1 MPLYPNVTGLSYRN
15 SLIGLVQIIGG
26 GKVTNSEKRQVVI
39 IGGGILG
46 LACAYYLQRRG
57 DVQVTVLEAGEFA
70 ASTTSQAA
78 ALLTRARGDLNASL
92 FVAETHDAIKRFE
105 RDRQESLM
113 QRSGCWHLADGDY
126 PRTTLALYRQLA
138 QQQTSDIQPPL
149 IRDKNVAEISATFPW
164 INIAADASALEYQ
177 DDGYI
182 DPYLLA
188 IVYMQQAKLC
198 GARFLANTRVKGLE
212 TKAGKICAVRSTDE
226 TFECDDVLLVAG
238 PWSKAFAREYGVALA
253 MATVRSHYWITDTQT
268 AIQRDMPMLI
278 DQVNGFYF
286 RSENGAL
293 LFGVRDSL
301 GCYADASQLPDDI
314 HSLGFSQDPQ
324 GWAALEENWQ
334 ALIQRCPLLEQAQLN
349 HYIAGVSSYTPD
361 GKPLLGKAPGWQNFY
376 VASGCS
382 GAGIAWSGGIG
393 KAMAA
398 AITQQPCELDIQPY
412 RLDRFNQRD
421 QDMDV
426 FSDEFQQQ
434 CALARSQKKTG

>member
-1 MPLYPNVTGLSYRN
+1 
-15 SLIGLVQIIGG
+15 
-26 GKVTNSEKRQVVI
+26 VTNSEKRQVVI

-46 LACAYYLQRRG
+46 LACAYYLQCRD

-70 ASTTSQAA
+70 AATTSQAA

-92 FVAETHDAIKRFE
+92 FVAETHDVIKRFE
-105 RDRQESLM
+105 RDRRERLM
-113 QRSGCWHLADGDY
+113 RRSGCWHLADGDY

-138 QQQTSDIQPPL
+138 QQQTSDIQSSL
-149 IRDKNVAEISATFPW
+149 VHDRNAADISATFPW
-164 INIAADASALEYQ
+164 INIAADASALAYL

-182 DPYLLA
+182 DPYQLA
-188 IVYMQQAKLC
+188 IVYMQQAKLN
-198 GARFLANTRVKGLE
+198 GVRFLANTKVKGLE
-212 TKAGKICAVRSTDE
+212 TKAGKICAVRSADE
-226 TFECDDVLLVAG
+226 IFECDDVLLAAG
-238 PWSKAFAREYGVALA
+238 PWSKTFAREYGVTLA
-253 MATVRSHYWITDTQT
+253 MATVRSHYWITDFQT
-268 AIQRDMPMLI
+268 MVSRDMPMLI
-278 DQVNGFYF
+278 DQENGFYF

-293 LFGVRDSL
+293 LFGVRDSQ
-301 GCYADASQLPDDI
+301 GCYVDANHLPDDI
-314 HSLGFSQDPQ
+314 HSLGFGQDPQ

-334 ALIQRCPLLEQAQLN
+334 ALIERCPLLEQAQLN

-398 AITQQPCELDIQPY
+398 TITRESCELDIQPY
-412 RLDRFNQRD
+412 RLDRFSHD
-421 QDMDV
+421 TDV

-434 CALARSQKKTG
+434 CAAARSQKRTG